1 MGTQS
6 KKMVRRNSI
15 RNLFFRI
22 VFMKRYITIFCVVII
37 TNITFAQELKEE
49 YITHIQTFIDAIKN
63 DDTQILKTLIKY
75 PLNREYP
82 IPDIKDENDFVKRYD
97 QIFDDVLKNIIINS
111 KLDKDW
117 EAVGWRGIMLYSGV
131 VWIDYEGKLIG
142 LNYQSNK
149 EEALLNKL
157 LEEDK
162 SSLHHSL
169 VNFKRP
175 EVILETK
182 KFRIRID
189 QLNNDLYRY
198 ASWSIDSETN
208 VPPDLVLQNGEVI
221 FDGSGG
227 NHSYKFTNGGYVYKC
242 FINVL
247 KAAEAP
253 PASLA
258 VYKDKEELL
267 FEGAQIIKQ

>member
-1 MGTQS
+1 
-6 KKMVRRNSI
+6 
-15 RNLFFRI
+15 
-22 VFMKRYITIFCVVII
+22 MKRYFTFLLLSLLV
-37 TNITFAQELKEE
+37 NIVFAQEELKKE
-49 YITHIQTFIDAIKN
+49 YKGLITTFVDAVKDDDIQS
-63 DDTQILKTLIKY
+63 LKALIKY

-82 IPDIKDENDFVKRYD
+82 IPDIKDDNDFVERYD
-97 QIFDDVLKNIIINS
+97 QIFDDVLKNIIVNS

-117 EAVGWRGIMLYSGV
+117 ETVGWRGIMLYSGV
-131 VWIDYEGKLIG
+131 VWIDYDGKLIG

-149 EEALLNKL
+149 EEVLLNKL

-162 SSLHHSL
+162 NSLHNSL

-175 EVILETK
+175 EVILETQ

-198 ASWSIDSETN
+198 ASWSIDAETN
-208 VPPDLVLQNGEVI
+208 EEPDLVLQDGEVI

-227 NHSYKFTNGGYVYKC
+227 NHSYKFTNGDYVYEC
-242 FINVL
+242 AINVL
-247 KAAEAP
+247 KAKETP

-258 VYKDKEELL
+258 VYKNEEELL
-267 FEGAQIIKQ
+267 FERAQIIKQ